1 MTFYRKAESACV
13 STPKTQDE
21 QKAPDPLHHVP
32 AACLGEEVPP
42 ETVPLHCRA
51 RRVLQLLKLD
61 GNPGEN
67 LVPEQKGQGQAAAG
81 GRTGKTENGRKA
93 HVAPRFRDFFSSWC
107 ARPRVLCGVAP
118 FPEAHAAG
126 FPRGTVRCSRRIQY
140 VPPGLT
146 GTEDESN
153 GVYVRGLPGQ
163 SRRGCT
169 VLRDPLAA

>member
-1 MTFYRKAESACV
+1 M

-107 ARPRVLCGVAP
+107 ARPRVLCGLAP

-140 VPPGLT
+140 VPSSLT
-146 GTEDESN
+146 GTEDESDD
-153 GVYVRGLPGQ
+153 VHARGLPGP

-169 VLRDPLAA
+169 VLRDPLTA

>member
-1 MTFYRKAESACV
+1 M
-13 STPKTQDE
+13 STPQTQDE

-32 AACLGEEVPP
+32 AACLGEKVPS
-42 ETVPLHCRA
+42 EAVPLHRRA

-67 LVPEQKGQGQAAAG
+67 LVPEPKGQGQAAAG

-93 HVAPRFRDFFSSWC
+93 HAAPSFRDFFSSRR
-107 ARPRVLCGVAP
+107 ARPRVLRGLAP

-146 GTEDESN
+146 GGRRTGLTAFAS
-153 GVYVRGLPGQ
+153 RGAPGTV
-163 SRRGCT
+163 SRGCAG
-169 VLRDPLAA
+169 LRDPLTA

>member
-1 MTFYRKAESACV
+1 M

-81 GRTGKTENGRKA
+81 GRTGETENGRKA

-107 ARPRVLCGVAP
+107 ARPRVLCGIAP

-140 VPPGLT
+140 VPSSLT
-146 GTEDESN
+146 GTEDESD
-153 GVYVRGLPGQ
+153 GVHARGLPGP

-169 VLRDPLAA
+169 VLRDPLTA